1 MLALRLAVG
10 VRLVEGTQDN
20 VFSHERME
28 EFAKF
33 LAAHG
38 TPAPLFSAHLSA
50 YAQFICGI
58 LIVVGLF
65 TRPAGFVM
73 AINFICALLIAHRT
87 TPFVQTWPALMM
99 LAAALYFLFCG
110 AGTLSLDRF
119 TRLEGRRSDR
129 RV

>member
-1 MLALRLAVG
+1 MLALRLAIG

-28 EFAKF
+28 EFARF

-38 TPAPLFSAHLSA
+38 TPAPMFSAYLSV

-58 LIVVGLF
+58 LIVLGLF
-65 TRPAGFVM
+65 TRPAGLVM
-73 AINFICALLIAHRT
+73 TINFICALIIAHRT

-99 LAAALYFLFCG
+99 LAAAVYFLFCG
-110 AGTLSLDRF
+110 AGALALDRF
-119 TRLEGRRSDR
+119 TRLEARRLDR
-129 RV
+129 RA